1 MYNPLSYHTHAQLQ
15 VESIKDQVREA
26 LHTLARGT
34 IDSLT
39 EEQLKDFKKRKLI
52 SNVYASWE
60 GSLVPLVT
68 HILLLLNSSRIF
80 YAMNFICH
88 SQHITIQFTTAVS
101 NAQFLFFLSSSP
113 HHLCQCDKVFCCEKR
128 GGVFN

>member
-1 MYNPLSYHTHAQLQ
+1 MYDPLSYHTHAQLQ

-26 LHTLARGT
+26 LHTLAGGT
-34 IDSLT
+34 TDSLT

-68 HILLLLNSSRIF
+68 HILLLLNIP
-80 YAMNFICH
+80 
-88 SQHITIQFTTAVS
+88 VG
-101 NAQFLFFLSSSP
+101 FFLCHEFYFSLSTHRYSV
-113 HHLCQCDKVFCCEKR
+113 HYCSK
-128 GGVFN
+128 

>member
-1 MYNPLSYHTHAQLQ
+1 MYNPLSYHTHTQLQ

-34 IDSLT
+34 TDSLT

-52 SNVYASWE
+52 SNVYESWE

-80 YAMNFICH
+80 YAMNFISH
-88 SQHITIQFTTAVS
+88 SQHITIQ
-101 NAQFLFFLSSSP
+101 
-113 HHLCQCDKVFCCEKR
+113 
-128 GGVFN
+128 